1 MGSEALRWA
10 ERSRFREMGETQISR
25 SDRWVKKPRLR
36 YEAKRLSGGPAA
48 GNRGGL
54 VAPPCKN
61 NHKLVCDLCPPRG
74 SVQYEEGRGGRH
86 SAFRCGVGQVSAV
99 VRRTALLFNTPVP
112 FSTERHRKSLQPLSS
127 AEVQSSVSALGRWFL
142 TELQTVESEKPGH
155 GACRLALVGKLPRQF

>member
-1 MGSEALRWA
+1 MVQLQVTVEVWLPHRVRTITNLCVTCALHV
-10 ERSRFREMGETQISR
+10 G
-25 SDRWVKKPRLR
+25 R
-36 YEAKRLSGGPAA
+36 YSTK
-48 GNRGGL
+48 RGG
-54 VAPPCKN
+54 
-61 NHKLVCDLCPPRG
+61 
-74 SVQYEEGRGGRH
+74 GGRH

>member
-74 SVQYEEGRGGRH
+74 SVQYEEGRGGTTQCL
-86 SAFRCGVGQVSAV
+86 SLWCGA
-99 VRRTALLFNTPVP
+99 
-112 FSTERHRKSLQPLSS
+112 SLCSS
-127 AEVQSSVSALGRWFL
+127 
-142 TELQTVESEKPGH
+142 
-155 GACRLALVGKLPRQF
+155 